1 MQDYKDKIGEKNNFL
16 KDTVRLVERVS
27 LLYNIYLIMFLFFS
41 ILEWLKT
48 ILIYEFLTQKFE

>member
-41 ILEWLKT
+41 ILEWLK
-48 ILIYEFLTQKFE
+48 IKLIYEFLTQKFE